1 MLKNDK
7 NICILGGNDDLTLSF
22 YLHCKKK
29 FKKTIYINFS
39 GKKIKSLD
47 KRIYNLNLYELKNCL
62 SILNK
67 NQINEI
73 VILGK
78 IFRPNLSKFKLD
90 GVVDFYLNKLI
101 DAFKKGDGE
110 ILNVIIS
117 IFTDNGFKVV
127 PITHLTSNFSFK
139 KSSKNK
145 IFNHNN
151 NDKEDIKKALKI
163 LNDLSKYDNAQS
175 IILENGHIL
184 AIEAAE
190 GTDEMLDKVYNYKKN
205 LLLDK
210 KSKGILVK
218 IPKKN
223 QSLKVDL
230 PVIGPRTIKLLK
242 RSRIKSLAIS
252 KEFTLVN
259 KIDKTLKEIDKHEIN
274 LYLI

>member
-29 FKKTIYINFS
+29 FKKTIDINFSGRKNKKKFRIYKFRTMKVNKDIEMNFS

-101 DAFKKGDGE
+101 DAFKKGDG
-110 ILNVIIS
+110 
-117 IFTDNGFKVV
+117 
-127 PITHLTSNFSFK
+127 
-139 KSSKNK
+139 
-145 IFNHNN
+145 
-151 NDKEDIKKALKI
+151 
-163 LNDLSKYDNAQS
+163 
-175 IILENGHIL
+175 
-184 AIEAAE
+184 
-190 GTDEMLDKVYNYKKN
+190 
-205 LLLDK
+205 
-210 KSKGILVK
+210 
-218 IPKKN
+218 
-223 QSLKVDL
+223 
-230 PVIGPRTIKLLK
+230 
-242 RSRIKSLAIS
+242 
-252 KEFTLVN
+252 
-259 KIDKTLKEIDKHEIN
+259 
-274 LYLI
+274 